1 MFAFITSQQYLNN
14 ARQDFDS
21 ALLNLAIDLAGQVKL
36 ENSDFTS
43 RIELPRKEMIKQF
56 PFPLG
61 LTTFFVRSIDGKIL
75 ASSQSEENL
84 QDFIPYNKDL
94 ALKEDYTHRFQ
105 EVIYKEKPL
114 RAINI
119 KLTSQSGQ
127 ALILQ
132 VATPSDILKS
142 QESRFFWLNI
152 LTIPLFI
159 ITSSFAA
166 FIIAGRALSPVKLL
180 TEIADN
186 IAAKNLSQRVPEFQ
200 TRDEIGN
207 LSRTLNSL
215 LSRLEKSFK
224 AQENF
229 VANASHQL
237 NTPLAIIK
245 GELDVLESK
254 TRSPEETVRFQK
266 SLREELERL
275 IELVRNMLLIS
286 RVEAGQENFI
296 FNDVRLDE
304 LLLGVSSRLGSKARE
319 KSITL
324 GFNIDEQLLDS
335 DDVIVQGEKQ
345 LLECLFENLLDNAIK
360 YSPEESTIKILMK
373 ESAGRLEVMLQDQ
386 GPGIEENDLKDI
398 LSQRFHRGSKV
409 LLPGTGIG
417 LSIAYQ
423 IADHHKA
430 TITYTKTEPKGSL
443 FTISFSK
450 QKVL

>member
-1 MFAFITSQQYLNN
+1 MKLDQT
-14 ARQDFDS
+14 DFKS
-21 ALLNLAIDLAGQVKL
+21 M
-36 ENSDFTS
+36 
-43 RIELPRKEMIKQF
+43 IELPRKEMRKQF

-61 LTTFFVRSIDGKIL
+61 LTTFFIRSIDGKIL
-75 ASSQSEENL
+75 GSSTSEDKTNDL
-84 QDFIPYNKDL
+84 IPYKVDL

-105 EVIYKEKPL
+105 NITWDGKSH
-114 RAINI
+114 RAINLKI
-119 KLTSQSGQ
+119 SSQKNQ

-132 VATPSDILKS
+132 VATPSDILQS

-152 LTIPLFI
+152 LIIPLFI

-186 IAAKNLSQRVPEFQ
+186 IAARNLSQRVPEFQ

-266 SLREELERL
+266 SLREELDRL
-275 IELVRNMLLIS
+275 IELVKNMLLIS

-304 LLLGVSSRLGSKARE
+304 LLLGVSSRLGVKARD
-319 KSITL
+319 KFITI
-324 GFNIDEQLLDS
+324 GFNIDEDLLES

-360 YSPEESTIKILMK
+360 YSPEESTVKILMRNTG
-373 ESAGRLEVMLQDQ
+373 GRLEVILQDQ
-386 GPGIEENDLKDI
+386 GPGIDENDLKDI

-409 LLPGTGIG
+409 MLPGTGIG

-423 IADHHKA
+423 IADHHNA
-430 TITYTKTEPKGSL
+430 SISYQKTEPKGSL
-443 FTISFSK
+443 FTIGFSK
-450 QKVL
+450 QKPP